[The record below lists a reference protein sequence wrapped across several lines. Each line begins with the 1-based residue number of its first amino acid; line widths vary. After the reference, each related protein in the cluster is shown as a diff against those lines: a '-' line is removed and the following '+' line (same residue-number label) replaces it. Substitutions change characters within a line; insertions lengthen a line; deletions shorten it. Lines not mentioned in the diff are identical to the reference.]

1 MVYSTVVKNFVVNFV
16 GKNNQAMFTR
26 QFGDFQ
32 QDFFAVH
39 RAGRVVGVDD
49 DDGFGFRRNFGFYIG
64 LDSGTSRFLR
74 RTNMTH
80 IAAGQCCGGGHSG

>member
-1 MVYSTVVKNFVVNFV
+1 MMFRAVEHHPALAETGHTVGFGKAVKGNGQQVGGEGGNVMVYSTVVKNFVVNFV

-39 RAGRVVGVDD
+39 RCR
-49 DDGFGFRRNFGFYIG
+49 
-64 LDSGTSRFLR
+64 
-74 RTNMTH
+74 
-80 IAAGQCCGGGHSG
+80 